1 LTLFKFYYDF
11 IIKEFI
17 FSFIK
22 FFLILYL
29 ILFIFYRKVIY
40 NQPEG
45 HRNRSPR
52 FILDVQAAFG
62 GKHRM
67 TKLCLPLLFI
77 FLCSCQAVKEE
88 SSSFRPPD
96 AETRK
101 AVQAETQP
109 VKQPKWMRVVE
120 RGDRAAKEKRWGK
133 AAKFYNHA
141 LDLMDEPI
149 ATPQAPSPAQIK
161 KVLRRASHAQLLAE
175 NSREQGTRS
184 ILECSTMMRSKV
196 RGLKII
202 RYLIPIQFEFGKTI
216 FSEKGQE
223 SARQLAY
230 CLQHSEDLNE
240 VKLIG
245 HTDEKGSD
253 AQNDKLSVA
262 RANALKK
269 YLQEKGVKLYIFIDG
284 RGEKEPLALDNP
296 DDYTQAEIDALNRRV
311 EVITQ

>member
-1 LTLFKFYYDF
+1 MK
-11 IIKEFI
+11 
-17 FSFIK
+17 
-22 FFLILYL
+22 
-29 ILFIFYRKVIY
+29 
-40 NQPEG
+40 
-45 HRNRSPR
+45 
-52 FILDVQAAFG
+52 
-62 GKHRM
+62 KHRAKGLESHGM
-67 TKLCLPLLFI
+67 IKLCLSLLFI

-88 SSSFRPPD
+88 KPSFAPPD
-96 AETRK
+96 GETKK
-101 AVQAETQP
+101 AVPADTQSVRQPET
-109 VKQPKWMRVVE
+109 VKPERPSYDGDPKWMRVVE

-133 AAKFYNHA
+133 AAEFYNHA

-149 ATPQAPSPAQIK
+149 ATPQAPSAAQIK

-184 ILECSTMMRSKV
+184 ILECSTLMRRDV

-202 RYLIPIQFEFGKTI
+202 RHLIPVQFEFGKTT

-223 SARQLAY
+223 SARQLRY
-230 CLQHSEDLNE
+230 CLQHTKGLNE

-245 HTDEKGSD
+245 HTDEKGNY

-269 YLQEKGVKLYIFIDG
+269 YLQKELKLHLSIDG
-284 RGEKEPLALDNP
+284 RGKREPLALDNP

-311 EVITQ
+311 EVMIQ